1 MPKDPSNDSP
11 PAAPV
16 FTAREVICGAKA
28 ADGRELVDQL
38 VRLVVSRHDVGGFDA
53 VSAAVRARMESGSV
67 VVAPGVAIP
76 HARLEGLSGTFVAV
90 ATAPGGVVFG
100 GEADPVRLAVLV
112 LTPAEAPAAYLRVAA
127 GVARRVSEPGFT
139 DRVCAFDAPEKVAA
153 AFGCGDDRPL
163 AGDVTARDL
172 MAPPAAVLHETN
184 SVKDA
189 IDAIVRTGLPEI
201 PVVDKEGD
209 LVGVASA
216 RALLRVC
223 VPDYL
228 LWMEDLSRFSNFEPF
243 GTLLRKESST
253 WLADIMDDDYASVP
267 ADGPAI
273 AVAEA
278 LARHGAD
285 TCYVVDGARL
295 AGVVAL
301 PRFLHNV
308 FRD

>member
-1 MPKDPSNDSP
+1 MPKDSSSDSP

-16 FTAREVICGAKA
+16 FTAREVLCGASA
-28 ADGRELVDQL
+28 SSGRELVDQL
-38 VRLVVSRHDVGGFDA
+38 VRLVVSNHDVGGFDA
-53 VSAAVRARMESGSV
+53 VSAAVRARMEASSV

-76 HARLEGLSGTFVAV
+76 HARIEGLSGTFVAI
-90 ATAPGGVVFG
+90 ATVPGGVPFG
-100 GEADPVRLAVLV
+100 GEEPPVRLAVLV
-112 LTPAEAPAAYLRVAA
+112 LTPADAPAGYLRVAA
-127 GVARRVSEPGFT
+127 GVARRVSDPGFT
-139 DRVCAFDAPEKVAA
+139 DRVCALDTPEKVAA
-153 AFGCGDDRPL
+153 AFGCGEDRPL
-163 AGDVTARDL
+163 TGDVTARDL
-172 MAPPAAVLHETN
+172 MAPPVTVLHETN

-228 LWMEDLSRFSNFEPF
+228 LWMENLSRFSNFEPF
-243 GTLLRKESST
+243 GTILRKESST
-253 WLADIMDDDYASVP
+253 WLADIMDDDFASVP

-295 AGVVAL
+295 VGVVAL

>member
-1 MPKDPSNDSP
+1 MQKEPSSASP
-11 PAAPV
+11 PAAPA
-16 FTAREVICGAKA
+16 FSAREVICRAKA
-28 ADGRELVDQL
+28 ANGDELAEQM
-38 VRLVVSRHDVGGFDA
+38 VRLAAECHEAIDFKTA
-53 VSAAVRARMESGSV
+53 AAAVRARMESAPV
-67 VVAPGVAIP
+67 VIAPGVAMP

-90 ATAPGGVVFG
+90 ATAPDGVRFG
-100 GEADPVRLAVLV
+100 DDPEPVRLAVLV
-112 LTPAEAPAAYLRVAA
+112 LTPADAPAGYLRVAA
-127 GVARRVSEPGFT
+127 GVARRVAVPGFV
-139 DRVCAFDAPEKVAA
+139 DRVCALPSPEKIAA
-153 AFGCGDDRPL
+153 EFGCEDRPL
-163 AGDVTARDL
+163 EGDVTARDL
-172 MAPPAAVLHETN
+172 MVPPVAVLHETN

-201 PVVDKEGD
+201 PVVDKDGD
-209 LVGVASA
+209 LVGIASA

-253 WLADIMDDDYASVP
+253 WLADIMDDDFASVP

-285 TCYVVDGARL
+285 TCYVVDDARL
-295 AGVVAL
+295 AGVVTL